1 LTGAWLDWV
10 RRLQAVS
17 QNGLY
22 YAESPFD
29 RERFE
34 EVRAIAA
41 EMAAAGE
48 APAEELLSA
57 FTSES
62 GHATP
67 KLDVRAAAFRDGRI
81 LLVRGLDDGQW
92 TAPGGWAE
100 VGESPRVAVEKEL
113 REESGHTGR
122 AVRVIGIFDRDAR
135 TRTRHPFHAW
145 KVWFLCEL
153 EPGDPAPP
161 QATEVTDVGFF
172 AEDALPELSERTPPH
187 QLAAAF
193 AHLRDPTRPPEFD

>member
-1 LTGAWLDWV
+1 LNGWLDWV
-10 RRLQAVS
+10 RRLQAVA

-22 YAESPFD
+22 YAENPFD

-41 EMAAAGE
+41 ELAASGGAPVAEVAAAFAAE
-48 APAEELLSA
+48 A
-57 FTSES
+57 

-67 KLDVRAAAFRDGRI
+67 KLDVRAAAFRDGKI
-81 LLVRGLDDGQW
+81 LLVRGLDDGRW

-100 VGESPRVAVEKEL
+100 VGESPRIAVEKEL
-113 REESGHTGR
+113 REESGHAGR
-122 AVRVIGIFDRDAR
+122 AVRLIAVFDRDAR

-153 EPGDPAPP
+153 EPGEPAPP
-161 QATEVTDVGFF
+161 QASEITEVGFF